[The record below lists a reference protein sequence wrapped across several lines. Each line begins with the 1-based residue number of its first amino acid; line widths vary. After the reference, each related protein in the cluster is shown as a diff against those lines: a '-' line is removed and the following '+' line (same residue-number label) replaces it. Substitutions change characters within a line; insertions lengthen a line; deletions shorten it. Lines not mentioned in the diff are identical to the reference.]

1 MRSGGDAVTHSAKQS
16 RLALIIRG
24 HAYRRRAP
32 RADVDFAL
40 AAAAM
45 DFDLELYF
53 LGNSLLQL
61 AVERDGR
68 AALLPGGYRAW
79 SALPEMAAAEWYAER
94 QWLERCERSGI
105 QLTLPVQARTAAEMR
120 AGWQRCRHVLLL

>member
-1 MRSGGDAVTHSAKQS
+1 MTRSTKRS

-32 RADVDFAL
+32 RADLDFAL

-61 AVERDGR
+61 AAERDGR

-79 SALPEMAAAEWYAER
+79 AALPEMAAAEWYAEQ
-94 QWLERCERSGI
+94 QWLDRCEQSGI
-105 QLTLPVQARTAAEMR
+105 QLILPVRGRTAAEMR